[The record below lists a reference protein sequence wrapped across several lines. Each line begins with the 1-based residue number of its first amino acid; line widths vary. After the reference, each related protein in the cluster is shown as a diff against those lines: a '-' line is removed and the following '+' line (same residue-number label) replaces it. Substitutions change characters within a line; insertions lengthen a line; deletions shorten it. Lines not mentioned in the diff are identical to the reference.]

1 MLDFLHQDKDPA
13 TGKVMRRV
21 RSFVLREGRLTDGQR
36 KALQTLWPR
45 YGLERGQGALDP
57 LAVFGRDAPRV
68 LEIGYGMGQSLA
80 AMAEA
85 APEQDFIGIE
95 VHRPGVGAL
104 LLEIQERG
112 LSNLRSYCDDAVD
125 ILKLCVPD
133 ASLERVQL
141 YFPDPW
147 HKKKH
152 HKRRIVQPDWVTLV
166 HRKLAPGGVLHMAT
180 DWQDY
185 AEHMIAVMNNA
196 QGFTN
201 TAGPGAFAPRPAWR
215 PETKFERRGEK
226 LGHGVWDLL
235 FEKSPLAV
243 EPES

>member
-1 MLDFLHQDKDPA
+1 MLDFLHQDRDPE

-36 KALQTLWPR
+36 QALTTLWAR
-45 YGLERGQGALDP
+45 YGLEREAGPLDP

-68 LEIGYGMGQSLA
+68 LEIGYGMGQSLV
-80 AMAEA
+80 AMAAAEA
-85 APEQDFIGIE
+85 DKDFIGIE

-104 LLEIQERG
+104 LMATRDAG

-125 ILKLCVPD
+125 ILNLCIAD
-133 ASLERVQL
+133 NSLHRVQL

-147 HKKKH
+147 PKKKH
-152 HKRRIVQPDWVTLV
+152 HKRRIVQPDWVRLI
-166 HRKLAPGGVLHMAT
+166 HAKLAPGGVLHMAT
-180 DWQDY
+180 DWRDY
-185 AEHMIAVMNNA
+185 ADHMMAVMNQA
-196 QGFTN
+196 EGFVN
-201 TAGPGAFAPRPAWR
+201 HAGGGRFSPRPAWR

-235 FEKSPLAV
+235 FEKAAA
-243 EPES
+243 EA